1 MCRLYLVDDHT
12 IFLRGLTLLLNEE
25 EGFTVVG
32 TAENGAKL
40 LNDLDRVEMDIL
52 VLDIQLPDTDA
63 EALLHHIR
71 RKKPD
76 LPILYHTM
84 MRGTRYLHKLM
95 QHGVQGYLLKSAP
108 VHELIAALKSI
119 AGGETFF
126 SPEINITLTGEEDYR
141 NTVIVPDARV
151 TEILS
156 RREMEVLQMVCKE
169 YSSSDIAAKLFLSVS
184 TVDTHRKNIIQK
196 LGVNNTV
203 GLVKYALKHGLI
215 DG

>member
-12 IFLRGLTLLLNEE
+12 IFLRGLTLLLDEQ
-25 EGFTVVG
+25 EGFSVVG
-32 TAENGAKL
+32 TAENGVKL
-40 LNDLDRVEMDIL
+40 LADLDTVETDVL

-63 EALLHHIR
+63 ETLLQHIR
-71 RKKPD
+71 RKKPE

-84 MRGTRYLHKLM
+84 MRGTRYLHRLM

-108 VHELIAALKSI
+108 VDELITALKTVAS
-119 AGGETFF
+119 GKTYF
-126 SPEINITLTGEEDYR
+126 SSEINITITGEEDYR
-141 NTVIVPDARV
+141 NTVTVPDTRV

-156 RREMEVLQMVCKE
+156 RREVEVLQMVCRE
-169 YSSSDIAAKLFLSVS
+169 YSSADIAAKLFLSVS

-203 GLVKYALKHGLI
+203 GLVKFALKHGLI